1 MKSRMPFL
9 LRRLLLL
16 VFTAGSLLGC
26 TYPQTPPSPVIKPNT
41 VGNTVNNRWDNTRT
55 EKWADGFALVTIRSS
70 ADATEQPAYFFKAA
84 QGGAPKPLI
93 VSLHTWSGDHAQS
106 DPLAPIAKEAGWN
119 YIHPGFRGP
128 NSTPDACLSE
138 KAIADIDDAIQYA
151 IDNSNTDVDNVFV
164 VGASG
169 GGYATLGSY
178 LRTRHTVRAFIA
190 WVPISDLS
198 AWYHQLPNDN
208 TGYARDILTCT
219 TSGDTLDD
227 NAARSR
233 SPLYWDLPEK
243 PDGRLEIYAGIHDG
257 HTGSVPI
264 SHSILFYNRMAID
277 SGHSNDTVPQEDIE
291 RLLTRSM
298 PETQHHESL
307 GNRKTYY
314 RKETANVSLVI
325 FDGGHEMLET
335 YCFERMQT
343 LAHSS
348 RFPIDDNRRATYSTH
363 P

>member
-9 LRRLLLL
+9 PRHLLLL

-26 TYPQTPPSPVIKPNT
+26 TYPQTPPSPVAEPDSWDNT
-41 VGNTVNNRWDNTRT
+41 GSNRWDNTRA
-55 EKWADGFALVTIRSS
+55 EKWADEFALVTIRSS

-84 QGGAPKPLI
+84 PGGAPKPLI

-138 KAIADIDDAIQYA
+138 KAMADIDDAIQYA

-178 LRTRHTVRAFIA
+178 LRTRHTVRVFIA

-219 TSGDTLDD
+219 SSGDTLD
-227 NAARSR
+227 NNVARSR

-243 PDGRLEIYAGIHDG
+243 PNGRLEIYAGIHDG

-264 SHSILFYNRMAID
+264 SHSILFYNRMATH
-277 SGHSNDTVPQEDIE
+277 SGRTDRHSAARGYSP
-291 RLLTRSM
+291 
-298 PETQHHESL
+298 
-307 GNRKTYY
+307 
-314 RKETANVSLVI
+314 A
-325 FDGGHEMLET
+325 
-335 YCFERMQT
+335 
-343 LAHSS
+343 AHS
-348 RFPIDDNRRATYSTH
+348 
-363 P
+363 

>member
-128 NSTPDACLSE
+128 NSTPDACLSK

-151 IDNSNTDVDNVFV
+151 IHSRLIPPD
-164 VGASG
+164 
-169 GGYATLGSY
+169 ATHG
-178 LRTRHTVRAFIA
+178 
-190 WVPISDLS
+190 
-198 AWYHQLPNDN
+198 
-208 TGYARDILTCT
+208 
-219 TSGDTLDD
+219 
-227 NAARSR
+227 
-233 SPLYWDLPEK
+233 
-243 PDGRLEIYAGIHDG
+243 AGI
-257 HTGSVPI
+257 
-264 SHSILFYNRMAID
+264 YRM
-277 SGHSNDTVPQEDIE
+277 G
-291 RLLTRSM
+291 
-298 PETQHHESL
+298 
-307 GNRKTYY
+307 
-314 RKETANVSLVI
+314 
-325 FDGGHEMLET
+325 
-335 YCFERMQT
+335 
-343 LAHSS
+343 AHQ
-348 RFPIDDNRRATYSTH
+348 
-363 P
+363 